1 MTVGIGNI
9 TMTITTIRKLTF
21 DEYLVYHDGT
31 DKRYEFNDGE
41 LVEMPPPI
49 GLHERIV
56 TFLLVF
62 LSVAAK
68 QKSYPYCVRANGVE
82 IWTGKRTRSPDVC
95 VLSKQQ
101 ELDILKKAAI
111 LFTPPL
117 LVIEVVSPDYRNVD
131 RQEKLNEYQ
140 GIGIFEYWIVDAALR
155 LISVLHIVNGIYQEA
170 VFYLGDRIISPTFI
184 DLELTVDDVLNAD
197 I

>member
-1 MTVGIGNI
+1 
-9 TMTITTIRKLTF
+9 MTITAIRKLTF
-21 DEYLVYHDGT
+21 EEYLTYDDGT

-41 LVEMPPPI
+41 LVEMSPPI

-56 TFLLVF
+56 AFLCFF
-62 LSVAAK
+62 LTLEVKRQS
-68 QKSYPYCVRANGVE
+68 SPYCVRANGVE
-82 IWTGKRTRSPDVC
+82 IWTGKRTRRPDVC

-111 LFTPPL
+111 LFSPPL

-131 RQEKLNEYQ
+131 RQDKWSEYQ
-140 GIGIFEYWIVDAALR
+140 SIGVLEYWIVDAGLGV
-155 LISVLHIVNGIYQEA
+155 ISILCLVNGAYQET
-170 VFYLGDRIISPTFI
+170 VFHLGEKIISPTFVN
-184 DLELTVDDVLNAD
+184 LQLTVDDVLNAD

>member
-1 MTVGIGNI
+1 
-9 TMTITTIRKLTF
+9 MTITATRKLTF
-21 DEYLVYHDGT
+21 EEYLTYDDGT

-56 TFLLVF
+56 TFLFFF
-62 LSVAAK
+62 LSLTVK
-68 QKSYPYCVRANGVE
+68 QKSYPYCVRSNGVE
-82 IWTGKRTRSPDVC
+82 IWTGKRTRRPDVC

-101 ELDILKKAAI
+101 ELDILRKAAI
-111 LFTPPL
+111 LFSPPL

-131 RQEKLNEYQ
+131 RQDKLKEYEQ
-140 GIGIFEYWIVDAALR
+140 IGVFEFWIVDVALG
-155 LISVLHIVNGIYQEA
+155 LISVLQMINGVYQEA
-170 VFYLGDRIISPTFI
+170 VFQLGDRLISPTFV

>member
-1 MTVGIGNI
+1 
-9 TMTITTIRKLTF
+9 MTITTSRKLTF
-21 DEYLVYHDGT
+21 DEYLTYDDGT

-41 LVEMPPPI
+41 LVEMTPPI

-56 TFLLVF
+56 AFLFFF
-62 LSVAAK
+62 LALTIK
-68 QKSYPYCVRANGVE
+68 QKPYPYCVRSNGVE
-82 IWTGKRTRSPDVC
+82 IWTGNRTRRPDVC

-101 ELDILKKAAI
+101 EQDILRKAAI

-117 LVIEVVSPDYRNVD
+117 LVIEVVSPDYRHVD

-140 GIGIFEYWIVDAALR
+140 RIGIFEYWIVDAALG
-155 LISVLHIVNGIYQEA
+155 LISVLSMINGTYQETI
-170 VFYLGDRIISPTFI
+170 FHLEEQILSPTFV
-184 DLELTVDDVLNAD
+184 DLQLTVADVLNAD

>member
-1 MTVGIGNI
+1 MSVSIGNI

-21 DEYLVYHDGT
+21 DEYLTYNDGT

-41 LVEMPPPI
+41 LVEVPPPI

-62 LSVAAK
+62 LSVTAK
-68 QKSYPYCVRANGVE
+68 QKSYPYCVRSNGVE
-82 IWTGKRTRSPDVC
+82 IWTGNRTRCPDVC
-95 VLSKQQ
+95 VLRKQQ

-117 LVIEVVSPDYRNVD
+117 LVIEVVSPDYQNVD
-131 RQEKLNEYQ
+131 REEKLNEYKR
-140 GIGIFEYWIVDAALR
+140 IGIFEYWIVDAALG
-155 LISVLHIVNGIYQEA
+155 LISVLYMVNGIYQETI
-170 VFYLGDRIISPTFI
+170 FHLGEQIISPTFV
-184 DLELTVDDVLNAD
+184 DLQLTVNDVLNAD

>member
-1 MTVGIGNI
+1 
-9 TMTITTIRKLTF
+9 MTITTSRKLTF
-21 DEYLVYHDGT
+21 DEYLTYDDGT

-62 LSVAAK
+62 LSVMSK
-68 QKSYPYCVRANGVE
+68 QQSYPYCVRANGVE
-82 IWTGKRTRSPDVC
+82 IWTGKRTRRPDVC

-140 GIGIFEYWIVDAALR
+140 SIGIFEYWIVDASLG
-155 LISVLHIVNGIYQEA
+155 LISVLSMINGTYQET
-170 VFYLGDRIISPTFI
+170 VFHLGEQIISPTFA
-184 DLELTVDDVLNAD
+184 DLQLTVDDVLNAD